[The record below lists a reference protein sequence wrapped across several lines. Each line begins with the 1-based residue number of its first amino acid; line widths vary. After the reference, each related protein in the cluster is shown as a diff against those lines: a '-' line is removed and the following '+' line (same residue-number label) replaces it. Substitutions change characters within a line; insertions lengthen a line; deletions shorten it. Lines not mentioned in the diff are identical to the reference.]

1 MLIDPARAAYDKL
14 QASVREYRK
23 ISPHTRDK
31 RYGEGLTF
39 EDFKT
44 RYDARTDFQPIQ
56 PLQSASGG
64 LGGGLLGVMKNDGT
78 RVPITKE
85 QLGSGKDTMPFKP
98 SKLKRDP
105 KGLYKPGV
113 LNPQQPGGAGQTLT
127 GQPLVQQVQAS
138 LINRMK
144 KSPEYLAWADTV
156 MQTGGY
162 PTEKNPYEM
171 GVNTEKFVPIQGI
184 GSLNQLNVTP
194 PEIPVSMQQPIP
206 GLGAPPQGIGSLT
219 PTPQQPMMPTMP
231 GNTMPENTMGGI
243 NSLSEFGKPPSLG
256 GNNSFGNPFM
266 GNTLGGNDNQGMS
279 NYIDNLINQ
288 RMKDIFGGIM
298 GIFK

>member
-44 RYDARTDFQPIQ
+44 RYDAGTDFRQPTYSGQPIQ

-64 LGGGLLGVMKNDGT
+64 LGGLQLSNGVGPRPTIGNLGQEYKSDD
-78 RVPITKE
+78 PIRQGFFDSTF
-85 QLGSGKDTMPFKP
+85 FKP
-98 SKLKRDP
+98 NAPSTMDVVNYTYQGNPMGGSSSQISQFRNYLDSIG
-105 KGLYKPGV
+105 KGDLLV
-113 LNPQQPGGAGQTLT
+113 NQNSGALA
-127 GQPLVQQVQAS
+127 QA
-138 LINRMK
+138 
-144 KSPEYLAWADTV
+144 
-156 MQTGGY
+156 
-162 PTEKNPYEM
+162 
-171 GVNTEKFVPIQGI
+171 
-184 GSLNQLNVTP
+184 GS
-194 PEIPVSMQQPIP
+194 
-206 GLGAPPQGIGSLT
+206 GLGAPPQGIDSLT
-219 PTPQQPMMPTMP
+219 PAPQQPMMPTMP